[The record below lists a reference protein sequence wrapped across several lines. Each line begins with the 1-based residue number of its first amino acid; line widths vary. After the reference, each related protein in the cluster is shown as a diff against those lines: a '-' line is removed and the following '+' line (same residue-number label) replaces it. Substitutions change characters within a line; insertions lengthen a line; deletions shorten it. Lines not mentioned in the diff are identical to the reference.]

1 MYVLSLSKLN
11 LKKIVFCVISHKSW
25 HTVHARLD
33 FVTHSAW
40 YCRQMVSNL
49 PWMFRPLTMA
59 SSKWRVSSGGQTI
72 TRSQASSSARLV
84 DVILSMMPSLLPQLT
99 VSLLFPGLVIPSLML
114 SSISELIVLEI
125 LCTLSRQETVTL
137 SNPSLGIL
145 PSYLHTSVFSSHDT
159 HHKTMSG
166 LKVVVTMSGKT
177 SFFLKSTLSFL
188 PSRYQCRR
196 SMSSAQR
203 WTLLWF

>member
-1 MYVLSLSKLN
+1 
-11 LKKIVFCVISHKSW
+11 
-25 HTVHARLD
+25 
-33 FVTHSAW
+33 
-40 YCRQMVSNL
+40 MVSNL

-99 VSLLFPGLVIPSLML
+99 VSLLFPGLMIPSLML
-114 SSISELIVLEI
+114 SSISKLIVLEI

-145 PSYLHTSVFSSHDT
+145 PSDLHTTVLSSPWLRHSSPPMALLVLLLSASSPIVTTKPCLVLKSISLCLGRPASFSSP
-159 HHKTMSG
+159 
-166 LKVVVTMSGKT
+166 LLV
-177 SFFLKSTLSFL
+177 
-188 PSRYQCRR
+188 PIRYQCRR
-196 SMSSAQR
+196 SITSAQC
-203 WTLLWF
+203 WILLWF